1 MCVLVRYKQ
10 LIPHICTEPAI
21 LYALIFMLQ
30 EEGVVDLIA
39 FVVLD
44 ISPHLSFSLRT
55 SRTWLIQL
63 KSLNQMV

>member
-1 MCVLVRYKQ
+1 M
-10 LIPHICTEPAI
+10 
-21 LYALIFMLQ
+21 
-30 EEGVVDLIA
+30 A

-63 KSLNQMV
+63 KSLNQMVRKAQQLLRTKSTQDLEKCVCVRINKEALPRYC